1 LPVFLLIAAV
11 LAFFVENILKNKL
24 KKEIRDVA
32 QTQTGLFAKP
42 GAQGEIVYLQG
53 KHFDESGNLTHS
65 LHPDLPADQVSDK
78 HLLKAGDVLF
88 AAKGNKNFAAVYES
102 HNPAAVASTS
112 FFVLRRTTETMLP
125 EYFAWFL
132 NNPSTQT
139 LLKAQAIGTSMA
151 SISKAVLEELEI
163 PIPSLETQ
171 KAIVHITRLR
181 NTEKKLKQ
189 QIEALREKQIQQQI
203 LKAINN

>member
-1 LPVFLLIAAV
+1 MPTAAV
-11 LAFFVENILKNKL
+11 FRSFVEDILKNKL
-24 KKEIRDVA
+24 KKAIRHIA
-32 QTQTGLFAKP
+32 QAQTGLFAKP
-42 GAQGEIVYLQG
+42 GVKGEVVYLQG
-53 KHFDESGNLTHS
+53 KHFDEGGNLTQT

-112 FFVLRRTTETMLP
+112 FFVLRLTTETMLP

-171 KAIVHITRLR
+171 KAIVQIARLR
-181 NTEKKLKQ
+181 NAEKQLKQ
-189 QIEALREKQIQQQI
+189 QLEALREKQIQQQI
-203 LKAINN
+203 LNAITN